1 MSACENG
8 SKLSWNEELGAV
20 NLKTNTSEKCYVYF
34 DLMTYS
40 FNHSIGSRNTME
52 LSTDGYGRVIASTN
66 QINTP
71 GVFVTEIFH
80 IVATSNVTNLNI
92 KVRYNPSADAYKG
105 RVTISYDGSLAP
117 NISLTGESMYVDG
130 EPIIITGTLYQGEE
144 LFIRVRVSDFLETF
158 ENIELV
164 VEGDGLTVPDI

>member
-80 IVATSNVTNLNI
+80 IVAT
-92 KVRYNPSADAYKG
+92 YKFK
-105 RVTISYDGSLAP
+105 Y
-117 NISLTGESMYVDG
+117 
-130 EPIIITGTLYQGEE
+130 
-144 LFIRVRVSDFLETF
+144 
-158 ENIELV
+158 
-164 VEGDGLTVPDI
+164 